1 MIALDGP
8 AASGKSAVG
17 SAVARALGFRFV
29 DTGAMYRAL
38 TWRAL
43 ESGIDPM
50 DAPALAAMAEGAKVD
65 VRDTDAERT
74 QVIIDAHDATP
85 HLRSPRVEATVSL
98 VSQVPGVRAALVRV
112 QREVAR
118 GGRIVMAGRDIGT
131 VVLPDADLKVY
142 LEASDRV
149 RAERRARQ
157 AREAGEDADIDAM
170 VSGLSERDRIDST
183 REASPL
189 TAAADAV
196 IINTD
201 DMTLQDVV
209 ARILDLAR

>member
-1 MIALDGP
+1 
-8 AASGKSAVG
+8 
-17 SAVARALGFRFV
+17 
-29 DTGAMYRAL
+29 MYRAL

-43 ESGIDPM
+43 ETGIDAR
-50 DAPALAAMAEGAKVD
+50 DAPALAAMAEAAQVD
-65 VRDTDAERT
+65 VRDADGERT
-74 QVIIDAHDATP
+74 QVIVDGHDATP

-157 AREAGEDADIDAM
+157 ARAAGEDADIDAM

-189 TAAADAV
+189 TAAPDAV

-201 DMTLQDVV
+201 DMTLDDVV